1 MIGSMFITRLYT
13 LFHIPLLILSM
24 LCRRASGFL
33 HARGSAIGSS
43 RQRQILAGKIPFSFP
58 HGMDVSR
65 SGETYLAALLSIA
78 MPAVL
83 LLTGCDSGEQR
94 RVIGIAQSSDD

>member
-1 MIGSMFITRLYT
+1 MS
-13 LFHIPLLILSM
+13 
-24 LCRRASGFL
+24 
-33 HARGSAIGSS
+33 
-43 RQRQILAGKIPFSFP
+43 GKIPFSFP

-65 SGETYLAALLSIA
+65 RGETYLAALLSIA

-94 RVIGIAQSSDD
+94 RVIGIAQSSDDGWRRKANREMLTG

>member
-1 MIGSMFITRLYT
+1 MPF
-13 LFHIPLLILSM
+13 LILSM

-58 HGMDVSR
+58 HGMDV
-65 SGETYLAALLSIA
+65 AAVGRHTL
-78 MPAVL
+78 PH
-83 LLTGCDSGEQR
+83 CCQ
-94 RVIGIAQSSDD
+94 